1 MWTCPKCGRTF
12 KNPEQ
17 DHFCG
22 KAPETIDAYIL
33 EQPEDIQKYLY
44 QSMEYFRQH
53 YRMHK
58 SVFHGACLLTGISII
73 LFILQD
79 LRNILVFIPGHRRS
93 RCLKNV

>member
-1 MWTCPKCGRTF
+1 MDDHLKTRIRIIFVERHRKQLMLTFWNNRKIYKNICTKC
-12 KNPEQ
+12 
-17 DHFCG
+17 
-22 KAPETIDAYIL
+22 
-33 EQPEDIQKYLY
+33 
-44 QSMEYFRQH
+44 MEYFRQH
-53 YRMHK
+53 YRMYK